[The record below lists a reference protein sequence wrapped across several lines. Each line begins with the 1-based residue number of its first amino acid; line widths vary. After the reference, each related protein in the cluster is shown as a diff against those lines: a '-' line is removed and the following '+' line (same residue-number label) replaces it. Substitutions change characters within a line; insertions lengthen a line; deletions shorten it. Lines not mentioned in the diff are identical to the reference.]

1 MNTTT
6 MASLAATLA
15 TSSTTASTPMLQEG
29 NEPLFH
35 WADYLVLALTL
46 GISLLVGLYYGCFG
60 SRQKTDL
67 EYLLANRQ
75 MKTVPVAI
83 SLIAGFIS
91 GITLLGTPADI
102 YSYGTQYYAIVIGI
116 FFMAF
121 AISYLYIPVFVNLN
135 VRSSFE
141 YLNVRF
147 GDRAVRTL
155 SAAIFL
161 LDAHSTLSSTN
172 INGLSTFYNKYRELH
187 Q

>member
-1 MNTTT
+1 MPGRRDLPCTLPPAGRGIRHKMNTTT

-67 EYLLANRQ
+67 D
-75 MKTVPVAI
+75 
-83 SLIAGFIS
+83 FIS

-161 LDAHSTLSSTN
+161 LDA
-172 INGLSTFYNKYRELH
+172 
-187 Q
+187 